1 MFPVL
6 AGHARPLRPRLLRD
20 WFSAIQPDLYLDT
33 RPEPVEGRD
42 EAIAGE
48 PPQVRIADA
57 REIGRRRSGAAVR
70 GAHSQAFPIERLQ
83 LFGIGVLMPQIA
95 EYIAASWSDLLG
107 CHVGV
112 RADVPRGMPVRIPA
126 WQAKRLLHGGP
137 RSRDSLAAS
146 DGRR

>member
-1 MFPVL
+1 MKNSCFLKGKITVYQWEGPGWL
-6 AGHARPLRPRLLRD
+6 APTA
-20 WFSAIQPDLYLDT
+20 T
-33 RPEPVEGRD
+33 RPEPVEDRD

-95 EYIAASWSDLLG
+95 EYIAASPHHFQLFAFHRNISFNLL
-107 CHVGV
+107 
-112 RADVPRGMPVRIPA
+112 
-126 WQAKRLLHGGP
+126 KRSLIRLAGG
-137 RSRDSLAAS
+137 SA
-146 DGRR
+146 